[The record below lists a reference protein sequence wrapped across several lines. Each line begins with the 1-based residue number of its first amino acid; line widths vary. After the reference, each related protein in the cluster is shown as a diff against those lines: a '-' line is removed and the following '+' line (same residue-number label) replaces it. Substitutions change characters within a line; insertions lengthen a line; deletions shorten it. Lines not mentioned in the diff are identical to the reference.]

1 MPLPTTSFRS
11 AGYLHLQEKY
21 SLACLP
27 HDVSSYV
34 LDRGVR
40 RTEIIDGYRAE
51 YYPRK
56 FWPGEAVFDH
66 LEFALRQEGLHLGLL
81 RALLPTI
88 PPEEFVGY
96 VKSKPTS
103 AYARRLW
110 FLYEVFGGKD
120 LDLPSVTQGNY
131 ADLVDTT
138 LYYTGVPERS
148 PRHRINMNL
157 LGTPAFC
164 PMIRRTP
171 ELSVCERK
179 RLNERSRKIIDSIP
193 PEIYDRAIQYLYT
206 RETKSSYAIER
217 ETPDQK
223 RSARFAIA
231 LREAAS
237 RDYLQKGAL
246 VGLQHAIVDPR
257 FANDGWRDAIHEQN
271 YVGSTVELGEE
282 LIHYISPR
290 PEDID
295 GLMEDFLEASRRIFR
310 SEINPVLAA
319 AAIAWPFVFLHPF
332 SDGNGRLHRF
342 LIHYVLAYLRFV
354 PDGAIFPVSACILRR
369 PRVYEASLEA
379 FSRPLLPLIDYQLD
393 PNGRLTVHN
402 ETRDYYRYP
411 DCTRMAEALF
421 GFVEETIET
430 ELPAEIRFLRQYD
443 RAREL
448 MKRVVDLPNRHA
460 DLLIRL
466 CRQNNG
472 TLSKTKR
479 QLEEFSSLSDDEIR
493 DLEASIRN
501 AFEMEPQGEPPS
513 EAIQ

>member
-1 MPLPTTSFRS
+1 MTSANATFRN

-21 SLACLP
+21 SLQCLP
-27 HDVSSYV
+27 HPVASFI

-40 RTEIIDGYRAE
+40 RTEIVDGYRAE

-56 FWPGEAVFDH
+56 FWPGESDFDH

-81 RALLPTI
+81 RAFLPSI
-88 PPEEFVGY
+88 PQEDFARY
-96 VKSKPTS
+96 VESKPTS

-110 FLYEVFGGKD
+110 FLYEAFSGKQ
-120 LDLPSVTQGNY
+120 LPLSDVTQGNY
-131 ADLVDTT
+131 ADLADPTR
-138 LYYTGVPERS
+138 YYTGVPERS
-148 PRHRINMNL
+148 SRHRINMNL
-157 LGTPAFC
+157 PGTPAFS
-164 PMIRRTP
+164 PMIRRSP
-171 ELSVCERK
+171 ELAACERK
-179 RLNERSRKIIDSIP
+179 RLREKSKSIIDSIP

-223 RSARFAIA
+223 RSARFAAA

-237 RDYLQKGAL
+237 RDYLQKKAL
-246 VGLQHAIVDPR
+246 VDLQHAIVDPR
-257 FANDGWRDAIHEQN
+257 FANPGWRDAINEQN
-271 YVGSTVELGEE
+271 YVGSTVALGEE
-282 LIHYISPR
+282 LIHYIPPR
-290 PEDID
+290 PEDLD
-295 GLMEDFLEASRRIFR
+295 ALMEDFLEASRRIFR
-310 SEINPVLAA
+310 SEISPILAA

-369 PRVYEASLEA
+369 PRVYDTSLEA
-379 FSRPLLPLIDYQLD
+379 FSRPLLPLIDRQLD
-393 PNGRLTVHN
+393 QNGRLTVLN
-402 ETRDYYRYP
+402 ETRDLYRYP
-411 DCTRMAEALF
+411 DCTPMAEALY

-448 MKRVVDLPNRHA
+448 MRNIVDLPNRQA
-460 DLLIRL
+460 DLFIRL

-472 TLSKTKR
+472 MLSGKKR
-479 QLEEFSSLSDDEIR
+479 HMEEFSLLADDEIGA
-493 DLEASIRN
+493 LEGVVRE
-501 AFEMEPQGEPPS
+501 AFEIKQEG
-513 EAIQ
+513 